1 MKKIT
6 KLLILIVLFSNLA
19 CSSFNSKKNAKEFIM
34 KNLMTFYI
42 ESQDSVNFYFVM
54 NSVLPLELSK
64 SVPKMEYLKVYFM
77 GQNEDSAVYPQEI
90 INSSYKRAN
99 QQINLTYAYMKKFKK
114 DELPKDW
121 KQSKI
126 NIALNSNYGKY
137 TIVKSIDDI
146 NYSDI
151 FPEIQALYLLP
162 TIKIN
167 NGVYN
172 FQLLAIR
179 LNTVQGS
186 YLPTSEKLRLEIQNE
201 KILYNSSEGKNFMQ
215 MISNV
220 LPEEIGNYYVY
231 QQSINFT
238 NEKTK
243 FKGECKAKLII
254 PAVPINYVSMID
266 FWSD

>member
-34 KNLMTFYI
+34 KNLMAFYI
-42 ESQDSVNFYFVM
+42 ENQDSVNFYFLI
-54 NSVLPLELSK
+54 NSKLPLELSR
-64 SVPKMEYLKVYFM
+64 SVPKMEYLKVYFR
-77 GQNEDSAVYPQEI
+77 GQSEDSATYPQEI
-90 INSSYKRAN
+90 INSSYKGAE
-99 QQINLTYAYMKKFKK
+99 QQINLTYAYIQKFKK
-114 DELPKDW
+114 DELPNDW

-126 NIALNSNYGKY
+126 NIALSSNYGKY
-137 TIVKSIDDI
+137 TIEKSIDDI
-146 NYSDI
+146 NYTDI

-162 TIKIN
+162 TIKISDD
-167 NGVYN
+167 VYN

-201 KILYNSSEGKNFMQ
+201 KIIYNSSEGKNFLQ

-220 LPEEIGNYYVY
+220 LPEEIGNYYIY
-231 QQSINFT
+231 QQSVNFAS
-238 NEKTK
+238 EKMK

>member
-1 MKKIT
+1 
-6 KLLILIVLFSNLA
+6 
-19 CSSFNSKKNAKEFIM
+19 M

-90 INSSYKRAN
+90 INSSYKKAN

-126 NIALNSNYGKY
+126 NIALSSNYGKY

-167 NGVYN
+167 NGVY
-172 FQLLAIR
+172 
-179 LNTVQGS
+179 
-186 YLPTSEKLRLEIQNE
+186 E

-238 NEKTK
+238 NEETK